1 MIRIKISMALAM
13 SILLAGPARAEN
25 LCDPG
30 IKEETKSPLS
40 YQMRGDRCEGIY
52 AQQVSSISLEF
63 RSLVAGFAFD
73 PATDAELA
81 LAWTPPPGVSGNVR
95 LRAFSFKPLT
105 YYRMDTA
112 VPAARGAYR
121 WRTDILASQKLS
133 RNDLGLIAWIDIPG
147 PGGAT
152 RAIHLPLRAGS
163 AAAKPADAG
172 YEISLVP
179 SVRLKEVRLTVSR
192 LDAEG
197 KVVETLR
204 RDEELGI
211 GYYPS
216 NTPTVFSTGRL
227 GPAGFYR
234 IETTAIPKS
243 GLSTVR
249 DIALYHPGD

>member
-1 MIRIKISMALAM
+1 MIRRKIFLVLAG
-13 SILLAGPARAEN
+13 SFLLAGPARPEN

-30 IKEETKSPLS
+30 LKEETKSPLS

-63 RSLVAGFAFD
+63 RSLVAAFSFD
-73 PATDAELA
+73 PAKDAELA
-81 LAWTPPPGVSGNVR
+81 LAWTPPPGISGNVR
-95 LRAFSFKPLT
+95 LRAFSFKPLA

-112 VPAARGAYR
+112 VPAVRGAYR
-121 WRTDILASQKLS
+121 WPTDILASQKLG
-133 RNDLGLIAWIDIPG
+133 RNDLGLIAWIDLPG
-147 PGGAT
+147 PGGTT

-163 AAAKPADAG
+163 ATAKATDAG

-197 KVVETLR
+197 RVMDILR

-216 NTPTVFSTGRL
+216 NMPTVFSTGRL

-249 DIALYHPGD
+249 DLELYHPGD